1 MKKTVD
7 IEKQFNALMLK
18 NQEAIEEAK
27 KEQEVWAKKI
37 EDANQAATEAQNA
50 VDLVAYDKAKSDLF
64 VATNSK
70 ELYEKRLDKLVNEP
84 LVSYD
89 DYFKF
94 KKELQDIE
102 DSNQLSINQ
111 EAFQYI
117 KKLQAL
123 AKKSRASIETTN
135 NLLHQLQYGLGK
147 NKDQYKRTKTGAV
160 ISFNDLEYKYN
171 TPNVFSFYHH
181 TMEGS
186 ALVNAMKQE
195 ENENEC

>member
-1 MKKTVD
+1 MT
-7 IEKQFNALMLK
+7 
-18 NQEAIEEAK
+18 IEEAK

-123 AKKSRASIETTN
+123 AEKSRASIETTN
-135 NLLHQLQYGLGK
+135 SLLHQLQYGLGK

-186 ALVNAMKQE
+186 ALVNAMKQG
-195 ENENEC
+195 ENENEY

>member
-50 VDLVAYDKAKSDLF
+50 VDLVAYNKAKSDLF

-84 LVSYD
+84 L
-89 DYFKF
+89 
-94 KKELQDIE
+94 
-102 DSNQLSINQ
+102 
-111 EAFQYI
+111 
-117 KKLQAL
+117 
-123 AKKSRASIETTN
+123 
-135 NLLHQLQYGLGK
+135 
-147 NKDQYKRTKTGAV
+147 
-160 ISFNDLEYKYN
+160 
-171 TPNVFSFYHH
+171 
-181 TMEGS
+181 
-186 ALVNAMKQE
+186 
-195 ENENEC
+195 